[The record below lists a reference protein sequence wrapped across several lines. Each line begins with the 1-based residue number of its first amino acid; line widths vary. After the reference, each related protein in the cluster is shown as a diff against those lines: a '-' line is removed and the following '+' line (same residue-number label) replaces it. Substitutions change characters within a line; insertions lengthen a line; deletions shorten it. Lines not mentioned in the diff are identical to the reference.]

1 MFSQTR
7 RTHSLH
13 TQATGN
19 LSLKVFLA
27 HILTLQSIWRE
38 RRTLNSMSQEQLS
51 DIGQSRQTAQSEARR
66 PAWDAPTR
74 WLR

>member
-7 RTHSLH
+7 RTNSLR
-13 TQATGN
+13 TPATGN

-27 HILTLQSIWRE
+27 HFLTLQAIWRE
-38 RRTLNSMSQEQLS
+38 RRTLNALSQEQLK
-51 DIGQSRQTAQSEARR
+51 DIGQTRQSAESEARR
-66 PAWDAPTR
+66 PAWDAPNR